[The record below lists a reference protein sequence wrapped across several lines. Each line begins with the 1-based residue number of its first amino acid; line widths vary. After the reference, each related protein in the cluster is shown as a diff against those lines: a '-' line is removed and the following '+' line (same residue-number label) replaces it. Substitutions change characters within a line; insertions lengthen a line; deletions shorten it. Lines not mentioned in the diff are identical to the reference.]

1 MYQWTKKFEANG
13 EEGLRDRCGR
23 TKDEVELTV
32 EEKLKLEIQRI
43 ERENERLRA
52 ENLFLKKVEEIERR
66 SH

>member
-43 ERENERLRA
+43 ERENEPYGQKIY
-52 ENLFLKKVEEIERR
+52 F
-66 SH
+66 